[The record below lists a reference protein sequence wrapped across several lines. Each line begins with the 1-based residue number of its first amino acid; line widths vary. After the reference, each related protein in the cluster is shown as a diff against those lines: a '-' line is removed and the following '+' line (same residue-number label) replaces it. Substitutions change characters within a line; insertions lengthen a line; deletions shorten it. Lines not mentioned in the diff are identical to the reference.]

1 MRCLNVGPFD
11 IYKPNQGRYTRRGT
25 FAGALILV
33 LAGMWWLKDVLAN
46 TSPII
51 EFLLPVAIGMAVTYG
66 VFAIVYRSG
75 RADFLIATE
84 GEMKKVAWSS
94 RREVIGSTKVVV
106 FATFILAAM
115 LYVVDVVFQRFF
127 VTVGV
132 LRSAQ

>member
-1 MRCLNVGPFD
+1 MGPFD

-33 LAGMWWLKDVLAN
+33 LAGMWWLKDILAN
-46 TSPII
+46 TTPVI
-51 EFLLPVAIGMAVTYG
+51 EFLLPVAVGLAVTYW
-66 VFAIVYRSG
+66 VFTIVYRSS

-94 RREVIGSTKVVV
+94 RKEVIGSTKVVV

-115 LYVVDVVFQRFF
+115 LFLVDFVFQRFF
-127 VTVGV
+127 DKIGV
-132 LRSAQ
+132 LRVLQ